1 MNKIDAQ
8 SWKADMPDF
17 REKTKAFYNGEMSKG
32 DYKGYSGRY
41 GSYAQKDGKASML
54 RLRMPAGRVTKEKL
68 AFIAEAIRKYNVKK
82 AHFTTCETIQ
92 LHDLQQEEL
101 CRIMEDAVQ
110 CRITKEMIMDILDK
124 ENVVIGSD
132 LYTQIIVSVDKES
145 NIGVLYVISLS
156 CPFLLS
162 HLLDNVVRNQ
172 LLVVDSENH
181 IVGNLYE
188 YMLNRWSIRLSGTPK
203 SYVTIPMEKSA
214 VNDQQLASLLMSETM
229 YEEGEEF
236 GQLID
241 KDIVKIVSEP
251 YGMAQYDIAYVGVN
265 LNTFIQFFPSYRGSK
280 QYRLFWN
287 SVTAFYIELILFEE
301 AAVTRFNKN
310 LVDLMAFAN
319 KDAPE
324 IFLEK
329 NRKYTNEYLTTVEFW
344 NVQLN
349 YPSSQKSIQMI
360 RDAFNEK
367 ALLSRMERYQ
377 NQVKNI
383 FEINK
388 ELIDRE
394 AEKQEKYSNDTMN
407 LILFILTIVS
417 TVSAI
422 YQIVDYVVDYRYQ
435 SAVKNSY
442 SVIANVIAMI
452 FIIVVFLVK
461 RKKRNHTD
469 KKW

>member
-1 MNKIDAQ
+1 M
-8 SWKADMPDF
+8 
-17 REKTKAFYNGEMSKG
+17 
-32 DYKGYSGRY
+32 
-41 GSYAQKDGKASML
+41 
-54 RLRMPAGRVTKEKL
+54 
-68 AFIAEAIRKYNVKK
+68 
-82 AHFTTCETIQ
+82 
-92 LHDLQQEEL
+92 
-101 CRIMEDAVQ
+101 
-110 CRITKEMIMDILDK
+110 
-124 ENVVIGSD
+124 
-132 LYTQIIVSVDKES
+132 
-145 NIGVLYVISLS
+145 
-156 CPFLLS
+156 
-162 HLLDNVVRNQ
+162 
-172 LLVVDSENH
+172 
-181 IVGNLYE
+181 
-188 YMLNRWSIRLSGTPK
+188 
-203 SYVTIPMEKSA
+203 
-214 VNDQQLASLLMSETM
+214 
-229 YEEGEEF
+229 
-236 GQLID
+236 
-241 KDIVKIVSEP
+241 
-251 YGMAQYDIAYVGVN
+251 
-265 LNTFIQFFPSYRGSK
+265 
-280 QYRLFWN
+280 
-287 SVTAFYIELILFEE
+287 
-301 AAVTRFNKN
+301 TRFNKN

-329 NRKYTNEYLTTVEFW
+329 NRKYTNEYLATVEFW

-394 AEKQEKYSNDTMN
+394 AEYSNDTMN

>member
-1 MNKIDAQ
+1 M
-8 SWKADMPDF
+8 
-17 REKTKAFYNGEMSKG
+17 
-32 DYKGYSGRY
+32 
-41 GSYAQKDGKASML
+41 
-54 RLRMPAGRVTKEKL
+54 
-68 AFIAEAIRKYNVKK
+68 
-82 AHFTTCETIQ
+82 
-92 LHDLQQEEL
+92 
-101 CRIMEDAVQ
+101 
-110 CRITKEMIMDILDK
+110 
-124 ENVVIGSD
+124 
-132 LYTQIIVSVDKES
+132 
-145 NIGVLYVISLS
+145 
-156 CPFLLS
+156 
-162 HLLDNVVRNQ
+162 
-172 LLVVDSENH
+172 
-181 IVGNLYE
+181 
-188 YMLNRWSIRLSGTPK
+188 
-203 SYVTIPMEKSA
+203 
-214 VNDQQLASLLMSETM
+214 
-229 YEEGEEF
+229 
-236 GQLID
+236 
-241 KDIVKIVSEP
+241 
-251 YGMAQYDIAYVGVN
+251 
-265 LNTFIQFFPSYRGSK
+265 
-280 QYRLFWN
+280 
-287 SVTAFYIELILFEE
+287 TAFYIELILFEE

-329 NRKYTNEYLTTVEFW
+329 NRKYTNEYLATVEFW

-388 ELIDRE
+388 ELIGRE